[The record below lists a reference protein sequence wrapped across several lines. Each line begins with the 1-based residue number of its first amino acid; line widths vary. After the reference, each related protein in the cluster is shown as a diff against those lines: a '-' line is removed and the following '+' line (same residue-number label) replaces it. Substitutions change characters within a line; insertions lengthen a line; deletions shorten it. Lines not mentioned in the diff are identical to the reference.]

1 MNGDQGR
8 EIRPRDARLLRW
20 LTCLMFL
27 MFAMTTDAVGVII
40 PRIIQTFGL
49 SMAKASAFHYATMA
63 GVGLSG
69 VGLGFLA
76 DRLGRAPAIVLG
88 LAIFA
93 LTALLIA
100 TARSF
105 ELLLVLLFA
114 SGVAIAVFK
123 TGALAL
129 IGDLSRSTREHT
141 AAMNAVEGFFAV
153 GAILGPLIV
162 GGLLSVGASW
172 RWLYVIAGLLCAG
185 LIALALL
192 ARFPKPAA
200 PRRETV
206 TLNDVL
212 VVAHDAHALTFGLA
226 MMLYVGVETAVYVW
240 LPTLLTGDVE
250 TRGRIAAYALSIFFA
265 LRAIGRFLGAWL
277 LARLDWTWVLA
288 ISAVAVLTCFCGALI
303 GGIPAATVL
312 LPLSGLFMSVIYPT
326 LNSKAISGFPK
337 ARHGAAAGLILFLT
351 CVSAVISPLAMGAL
365 GDAFGGP
372 RPGFML
378 AAGLAALLAA
388 MTIGN
393 LIFDP
398 SRAQLAQRD
407 ADNY

>member
-1 MNGDQGR
+1 MNDHQGR
-8 EIRPRDARLLRW
+8 EVRPHDARLLRG

-27 MFAMTTDAVGVII
+27 MFAMTTDAVGMII

-49 SMAKASAFHYATMA
+49 SMAEAGAFHYATMA
-63 GVGLSG
+63 GVGLAG

-76 DRLGRAPAIVLG
+76 DGLGRAPAIVLG
-88 LAIFA
+88 LMIFA
-93 LTALLIA
+93 ATSFLIA

-114 SGVAIAVFK
+114 SGAAIAVFK

-185 LIALALL
+185 LVAMALL
-192 ARFPKPAA
+192 ARFPTPAA
-200 PRRETV
+200 SRAEAV
-206 TLNDVL
+206 TLTDVL
-212 VVAHDAHALTFGLA
+212 IVARDPHTLSFGLA

-240 LPTLLTGDVE
+240 LPTLLTGDIE
-250 TRGRIAAYALSIFFA
+250 THGRIAAYALSIFFA

-277 LARLDWTWVLA
+277 LARLDWTWALA
-288 ISAVAVLTCFCGALI
+288 ISASAVLACFCGALI
-303 GGIPAATVL
+303 GGMAAATVL

-351 CVSAVISPLAMGAL
+351 CVSAVASPLAMGAL

-378 AAGLAALLAA
+378 AAALASLLTA

-398 SRAQLAQRD
+398 SHARLARRD
-407 ADNY
+407 AEDY

>member
-1 MNGDQGR
+1 MSRDQGLGV
-8 EIRPRDARLLRW
+8 RPRDIRLLRW
-20 LTCLMFL
+20 LTGLMFL

-49 SMAKASAFHYATMA
+49 SMACAGAFHYATMA
-63 GVGLSG
+63 GVGLAG

-76 DRLGRAPAIVLG
+76 DRLGHARAIVLG
-88 LAIFA
+88 LALFA
-93 LTALLIA
+93 LTSFLIA

-105 ELLLVLLFA
+105 ALLLVLLFA
-114 SGVAIAVFK
+114 SGAAIAMFK

-162 GGLLSVGASW
+162 GGLLEIGASW
-172 RWLYVIAGLLCAG
+172 RWLYVLAALLCVG
-185 LIALALL
+185 LAVVSLF
-192 ARFPKPAA
+192 ARFPTPAA
-200 PRRETV
+200 PSRGRIGLT
-206 TLNDVL
+206 DVL
-212 VVAHDAHALTFGLA
+212 TVARDPHALTFGLA
-226 MMLYVGVETAVYVW
+226 IMLYVGVETAVYVW
-240 LPTLLTGDVE
+240 LPTLMTGDVVL
-250 TRGRIAAYALSIFFA
+250 TGHAAAYALSTFFA
-265 LRAIGRFLGAWL
+265 LRAAGRFLGAWL
-277 LARLDWTWVLA
+277 LTRLDWTWVLA
-288 ISAVAVLTCFCGALI
+288 ISAVAVLACFCGALA
-303 GGIPAATVL
+303 GGIRAAAVA

-351 CVSAVISPLAMGAL
+351 CVSAVASPLAMGL
-365 GDAFGGP
+365 LSDAFGGP
-372 RPGFML
+372 RPGFIL
-378 AAGLAALLAA
+378 AAVLASVLAA

-398 SRAQLAQRD
+398 SRALLARRD
-407 ADNY
+407 AADD

>member
-1 MNGDQGR
+1 MSGDQGPGV
-8 EIRPRDARLLRW
+8 RPRDIRLLRW

-27 MFAMTTDAVGVII
+27 MFAMTTDAVGMII
-40 PRIIQTFGL
+40 PRIIETFGL

-63 GVGLSG
+63 GVGLAG

-93 LTALLIA
+93 LASFLIA

-114 SGVAIAVFK
+114 SGAAIAVFK
-123 TGALAL
+123 TGAMAL

-162 GGLLSVGASW
+162 GGLLSVGAPW
-172 RWLYVIAGLLCAG
+172 QGLYVIAGLLCAG
-185 LIALALL
+185 LIVLALL
-192 ARFPKPAA
+192 ARFPKPAGA
-200 PRRETV
+200 QREPV
-206 TLNDVL
+206 SLADVL
-212 VVAHDAHALTFGLA
+212 IVARDAHALTFGLA

-240 LPTLLTGDVE
+240 LPTLLTGEVE
-250 TRGRIAAYALSIFFA
+250 TRGRVAAYALSIFFA
-265 LRAIGRFLGAWL
+265 LRAVGRFVGAWL
-277 LARLDWTWVLA
+277 LERMDWTWVLA
-288 ISAVAVLTCFCGALI
+288 ISALAVLACFCGALI
-303 GGIPAATVL
+303 GGVATAAVL

-337 ARHGAAAGLILFLT
+337 ARHGAAAGLFLFLT
-351 CVSAVISPLAMGAL
+351 CVSAVASPLAMGAL

-378 AAGLAALLAA
+378 AAALAALLAA
-388 MTIGN
+388 MTVGN
-393 LIFDP
+393 LILDP
-398 SRAQLAQRD
+398 SRALLARRD
-407 ADNY
+407 AADY